1 MELVLLSQEEAR
13 ELRDS
18 KSIMSVRRAHNKLK
32 ELRSMYTDGQGDNTI
47 EVLDLS
53 HSDFPWREYLA
64 NRSDGMLAMII
75 GPGVIRFEFRFVN
88 SWDKN
93 TNQYRA
99 DFVVIR
105 ADGGA
110 ARLHPSQN
118 SDAHPVIGSIE
129 LWRIDAPL
137 PPAMPAVIHTVDAD
151 AALHNQRETARSTRG
166 RQVYEAYS
174 QADLISRKEAQ
185 EFLLVKTQDW
195 QSGETFCTD
204 LTPSTLFLWRCY
216 LGNTSWGRQL
226 LDEGVLSFYMVWLG
240 RPKDRAAFY
249 VLMQDTREIVITP
262 GQKPEMKPQDVSLIR
277 WNM

>member
-64 NRSDGMLAMII
+64 NRSDGMLATII

>member
-88 SWDKN
+88 TWDKN

-277 WNM
+277 WNV